1 MFLKSNGAL
10 RFQGVKY
17 GIIVVMRTKQTP
29 YLIEIHY
36 MACKTNL
43 VIQNFS
49 IMPIVSKLNDLFQT
63 LYGYFFSSPKCH
75 FEVTK
80 LAKIVKIK

>member
-36 MACKTNL
+36 MAHKTNL
-43 VIQNFS
+43 VIQ
-49 IMPIVSKLNDLFQT
+49 KLFYNAYRFQIKGS
-63 LYGYFFSSPKCH
+63 LSNIIWVFF
-75 FEVTK
+75 
-80 LAKIVKIK
+80 